1 LAVVLHALYQQEE
14 LNEMAREQFII
25 QVAETVN
32 EMFAAGKLDPSADEI
47 AKAHFQG
54 RALAPEIIES
64 IRKRLHRIR
73 EVLETGYDLPVY
85 LLSYTYYLRFRWKPP
100 ITDADARRCLP
111 GIGKGCRVEGLRI
124 HSTGDDD
131 LIYQAM
137 LDQNYSS
144 GAGKVKKAGNR
155 VLTAVEDHR
164 LGEPHAG
171 SIMRRG
177 MQQAQPDNLTLARKV
192 MRVPRKGQQ
201 QNLLLLT
208 EGSLETKAK
217 GKANGGT

>member
-1 LAVVLHALYQQEE
+1 MPRDLFVT
-14 LNEMAREQFII
+14 

-32 EMFAAGKLDPSADEI
+32 EMFAKGQLDPSAEEI
-47 AKAHFQG
+47 AKAHFSG
-54 RALAPEIIES
+54 LALAPEIVES

-73 EVLETGYDLPVY
+73 EVLESVYELPVY

-100 ITDADARRCLP
+100 STNADARRCLP
-111 GIGKGCRVEGLRI
+111 GIGTGARVEGLRI

-144 GAGKVKKAGNR
+144 GAGKVKKQSDR
-155 VLTAVEDHR
+155 VLTAVQDRR
-164 LGEPHAG
+164 LGKPHAG

-177 MQQAQPDNLTLARKV
+177 IEQIDPDNIKLARKV
-192 MRVPRKGQQ
+192 MAAVPRQQKLITEEAMANPNGKSKG
-201 QNLLLLT
+201 
-208 EGSLETKAK
+208 A
-217 GKANGGT
+217 A

>member
-1 LAVVLHALYQQEE
+1 
-14 LNEMAREQFII
+14 MARDQFVT

-32 EMFAAGKLDPSADEI
+32 EMFAQGQLDPSADEI
-47 AKAHFQG
+47 AKAHFPG

-73 EVLETGYDLPVY
+73 EVLETVYELPVY

-100 ITDADARRCLP
+100 ATSADARRCLP
-111 GIGKGCRVEGLRI
+111 GIGTGARVEGLRI
-124 HSTGDDD
+124 HTTGDND

-144 GAGKVKKAGNR
+144 GAGKVKKQSNR
-155 VLTAVEDHR
+155 VLTAVQDHR
-164 LGEPHAG
+164 LGKPHAG

-177 MQQAQPDNLTLARKV
+177 IQQTEPDNIPLARKV
-192 MRVPRKGQQ
+192 MAAVPRQQ
-201 QNLLLLT
+201 KLIT
-208 EGSLETKAK
+208 EESMMKPK
-217 GKANGGT
+217 GKANGAA